1 MDVGRTRIGI
11 IHRPDAHEA
20 DGGAGLR
27 IVAPNGDLAGRAAC
41 DLLAASAR
49 RGGIDDLGLAGE
61 VDDPVRLVERIE
73 RVHRPGL
80 ALAPPAMAGVDDQ
93 RRAAQAIAQF
103 ATGASA
109 FHGDLRTTSP
119 SPDVSTAPTG
129 GCSRAAPRSCGPL
142 RGRDR

>member
-11 IHRPDAHEA
+11 IDRPDAHEA

-49 RGGIDDLGLAGE
+49 RWGIDDLGLAGE

-73 RVHRPGL
+73 RVHGPGL
-80 ALAPPAMAGVDDQ
+80 ALAPTAVARVDDQ
-93 RRAAQAIAQF
+93 RRTVQAIAQF

-109 FHGDLRTTSP
+109 FHGRPPNYFPIAWRFHS
-119 SPDVSTAPTG
+119 SH
-129 GCSRAAPRSCGPL
+129 
-142 RGRDR
+142 GRM